1 MIYYI
6 QYSHIHLNEI
16 HLIFIIDWMCL
27 FLTYSNILSFVSFK
41 LVNKLYKSWLF
52 PLFKKNIVHF
62 SNQARIAE
70 ENLIKKTKSH
80 MSIYVFCDLYPKLQ
94 IQLQQFTES
103 YSDFDCYWMESMG
116 NLNFWIMSDQIVE
129 KIYACVIF
137 YCRCMYVVCYL

>member
-1 MIYYI
+1 
-6 QYSHIHLNEI
+6 
-16 HLIFIIDWMCL
+16 
-27 FLTYSNILSFVSFK
+27 
-41 LVNKLYKSWLF
+41 
-52 PLFKKNIVHF
+52 
-62 SNQARIAE
+62 
-70 ENLIKKTKSH
+70 

-137 YCRCMYVVCYL
+137 IVGVCTLFAICRGTVHNLFLKKPAKQVDYLFIIWKWESFNQFYDGCA